1 MEDKDED
8 FAFNAMVKE
17 DEMIITINE
26 YKEMKSRIEWQ
37 DDCIS
42 NKRQEFEK
50 LKIELEKVTNENL
63 KLKNGIINIIKSL
76 GGNHG

>member
-42 NKRQEFEK
+42 NRRQEFKK